1 MKINAVLAAVA
12 VADMETAV
20 AWYEQ
25 LLGQPPT
32 SRPMPSLAEWQ
43 IEGGHLQVVHD
54 PARAGAS
61 LLTLDVSHLDDT
73 AAEVTDSGLVAQTPT
88 ITQGDT
94 VRFPRSSI
102 RTATRSPS
110 SNHQRTLHDWTPT
123 TRANDGGDSRLC
135 AIAGHWT
142 TSGFIIDARHHR
154 RARRISLCRRR

>member
-20 AWYEQ
+20 AWYKQ

-61 LLTLDVSHLDDT
+61 LLTLDVSHLEGT
-73 AAEVTDSGLVAQTPT
+73 AAEVTDSGLVAHTPT
-88 ITQGDT
+88 ISQGDT
-94 VRFPRSSI
+94 VRFVQIVDPDGNTI
-102 RTATRSPS
+102 TLVESPAS
-110 SNHQRTLHDWTPT
+110 AP
-123 TRANDGGDSRLC
+123 
-135 AIAGHWT
+135 
-142 TSGFIIDARHHR
+142 
-154 RARRISLCRRR
+154 